1 MKKLPAEKQNTQEQ
15 DRLYTPEVPYK
26 TEQDLR
32 ELLSLHEISLSMI
45 NKAIDLAK
53 KVHAGQDR
61 DSGAPYLEEHIWPV
75 CCELITSFHQNL
87 DIIGIVVLAL
97 THDCYED
104 SSDFSDAEY
113 IEAFGEDLYR
123 DLMAIS
129 KTPEENKEG
138 ISQVEKFNRNR
149 IYISRVA
156 KSNFRVRIVKLA
168 DRKNNVQCLECIKD
182 TPKFS
187 RYINE
192 TRELFLPLAQ
202 NTFPLYYDEL
212 DSLLRYFE
220 NHKG

>member
-1 MKKLPAEKQNTQEQ
+1 
-15 DRLYTPEVPYK
+15 
-26 TEQDLR
+26 
-32 ELLSLHEISLSMI
+32 
-45 NKAIDLAK
+45 
-53 KVHAGQDR
+53 
-61 DSGAPYLEEHIWPV
+61 
-75 CCELITSFHQNL
+75 
-87 DIIGIVVLAL
+87 
-97 THDCYED
+97 
-104 SSDFSDAEY
+104 
-113 IEAFGEDLYR
+113 
-123 DLMAIS
+123 MAIS